1 MTLSSGQNLSK
12 DPLSGLILPQGPA
25 IRPVTEPEPG
35 LEREILAY
43 DNAMMLVR
51 HRMRKGWI
59 GAAHS
64 HPHRQMVYVVSGHI
78 RLSVAGSAVESTID
92 AIGGDSFI
100 VEPGIEHQATALED
114 SVVLDIFTPARED
127 YL

>member
-1 MTLSSGQNLSK
+1 MTLSSGQNLPESSR
-12 DPLSGLILPQGPA
+12 SGLIRPQSPA

-78 RLSVAGSAVESTID
+78 RLSVAGSVGESTTD
-92 AIGGDSFI
+92 ATAGDSFI